1 MVVCDMVT
9 APAAARAARPA
20 GRHAVTA
27 RRLVDAF
34 ISRLRGRPSAPAAD
48 PPAGRKLLTTRK
60 TRGTTMRRRRS
71 ASPYFRLINYWRR
84 QNAAAAA
91 AAAGRPTGQVLPA
104 NRRWKLI
111 DYVSVHALS
120 RQPSCFVATSVM
132 RVAYGNRCRFCSR
145 CTTRHSKNYLTAPVV
160 FRTEP

>member
-84 QNAAAAA
+84 QNAAAA
-91 AAAGRPTGQVLPA
+91 GRPADWAGVTGRPA
-104 NRRWKLI
+104 VKTDWLCISTRFESPAIL
-111 DYVSVHALS
+111 
-120 RQPSCFVATSVM
+120 
-132 RVAYGNRCRFCSR
+132 FCSHIR
-145 CTTRHSKNYLTAPVV
+145 NACSIRKEIGAGFVLDVRYDTVKII
-160 FRTEP
+160 